1 MQSALQ
7 PLLADYQ
14 GTGILF
20 EQRNGKIFPD
30 WTGSLGG
37 TYRFRKNWRVQSLFE
52 YRTGFKVQN
61 LTDGFRLSQHPSIGS
76 NRIEFS
82 NIFST
87 MLNPASTPE
96 QRVAA
101 ATEYITKYRR
111 LLEPGL
117 NQSQDGTFMRWRELA
132 LTYDFSPTLA
142 SRLGARTLSVTA
154 AGRNLLLWTKY
165 PGVDPEVN
173 AIDRSASTVD
183 QNFLASTDAFGMPIP
198 RRFSFSVNFG
208 F

>member
-1 MQSALQ
+1 MQ

-14 GTGILF
+14 GTGILL
-20 EQRNGKIFPD
+20 EQRHGKVFPD
-30 WTGSLGG
+30 WTGAWGG
-37 TYRFRKNWRVQSLFE
+37 TYRFKKNWRVQSLFE
-52 YRTGFKVQN
+52 YRTGFTVQN

-82 NIFST
+82 TIQAT
-87 MLNPASTPE
+87 MLNPNSTPD
-96 QRVAA
+96 QRLAA
-101 ATEYITKYRR
+101 AKEYVTKYRR

-117 NQSQDGTFMRWRELA
+117 NQGQDGTFMRWRELA
-132 LTYDFSPTLA
+132 LTYDFSPTVA
-142 SRLGARTLSVTA
+142 SKLGARTLSVTA

-173 AIDRSASTVD
+173 AIDRSASTLD
-183 QNFLASTDAFGMPIP
+183 QNFLSSTDAFGLPIP
-198 RRFSFSVNFG
+198 RRVSFSVNFG

>member
-1 MQSALQ
+1 VQSTLQ

-20 EQRNGKIFPD
+20 EQRNGDVFPD
-30 WTGSLGG
+30 WTGALGG
-37 TYRFRKNWRVQSLFE
+37 TYRFKKNWRVQTLFE

-76 NRIEFS
+76 NKIEFS
-82 NIFST
+82 NIHAT
-87 MLNPASTPE
+87 LLNPASTPE
-96 QRVAA
+96 QRLAA
-101 ATEYITKYRR
+101 ATLYVTKYRR

-117 NQSQDGTFMRWRELA
+117 NQGQDGTFMRMRELA

-142 SRLGARTLSVTA
+142 GKLGARTMSITA

-173 AIDRSASTVD
+173 AIDRTASTID
-183 QNFLASTDAFGMPIP
+183 QNFLASTEAFGVPVP